1 MLSGRRAFAGEEV
14 SDTLACVITKDV
26 DWSVLPAGTP
36 RHIHRLLR
44 RCIEKDPKRRLRD
57 IGEARGGLDGGAP
70 RAETASAA
78 RAAGAAPAPQP
89 TRRPRAPP
97 WGAGHLA
104 RR

>member
-57 IGEARGGLDGGAP
+57 IGEGGVSLAGGAP
-70 RAETASAA
+70 AGGTAGGGGGGGAAA
-78 RAAGAAPAPQP
+78 RGQAPHA
-89 TRRPRAPP
+89 RRAPGG
-97 WGAGHLA
+97 GARG
-104 RR
+104 